1 MKAFSFAF
9 YYYYYYYYYYCKVF
23 SFNAVKCVCHSC
35 SMVVHLCSVSGISPY
50 SKATRQSK
58 SSSKSF
64 YSFIS
69 YSEVS
74 NGPGVGSVWFV
85 LSDEL
90 FFLTWSNGKTNSYK
104 KTIIFHSLHSH
115 HTKKKCGGGT
125 KVRLWTG
132 LLLNS
137 LFCSFGLITVPSLIH
152 LSTLL

>member
-9 YYYYYYYYYYCKVF
+9 LYYYYCKVF
-23 SFNAVKCVCHSC
+23 SFNAVKCVCHSY

-64 YSFIS
+64 YGFIS

-74 NGPGVGSVWFV
+74 NRPGDGSLWFAS
-85 LSDEL
+85 SDEL

-104 KTIIFHSLHSH
+104 KTIIFHSLYSH
-115 HTKKKCGGGT
+115 HTKKKMWGWNKGPSVDRSFA
-125 KVRLWTG
+125 KLSLLFLWSD
-132 LLLNS
+132 NCP
-137 LFCSFGLITVPSLIH
+137 FIDPPFYITVALQ
-152 LSTLL
+152 